1 MHTWKSIS
9 VHFKFWC
16 ALPHFSPGFVKIIM
30 YSQGRG
36 KVFPFHIKKEN
47 NDSQFLHF
55 AQMQRKKIIS
65 HTLIWINDPF
75 IVYYVRASDTV
86 MTFYVPHC
94 FRFSKLYKV
103 CKYFADYMSP
113 LEAHQYR
120 ILYQSN
126 KIYSQLSRNKMI
138 ISSAWCSSLH

>member
-65 HTLIWINDPF
+65 HINLNKWSLHRVLCQGKWHSNDILCP
-75 IVYYVRASDTV
+75 
-86 MTFYVPHC
+86 PL